1 MKTATATALK
11 NNLGEVMQAVAREP
25 VRITKQGRDY
35 AVMLSITEYERLTAL
50 EDDWWA
56 QRARQAEAEGGYLGE
71 EESMSFL
78 TERLRGL

>member
-1 MKTATATALK
+1 MKTATATTLK

-71 EESMSFL
+71 EEGMAVL
-78 TERLRGL
+78 TERLGGR

>member
-1 MKTATATALK
+1 MKTATATTLK

-25 VRITKQGRDY
+25 VHITKQGRDY

-71 EESMSFL
+71 EESMAFL